1 MTVSAVCRQLGITR
15 QNYYARR
22 KARQRQQVDAGL
34 VVALV
39 VAERQLQP
47 RLGSR
52 KLHFM
57 FQPKMVAAGV
67 GLVAGSLSG
76 GAARP

>member
-1 MTVSAVCRQLGITR
+1 MTVSAVCRRVGITR

-22 KARQRQQVDAGL
+22 QARQRQRVEAGL

-39 VAERQLQP
+39 VAERQLPP

-57 FQPKMVAAGV
+57 LQPKLAAAGA
-67 GLVAGSLSG
+67 GLG
-76 GAARP
+76 RDY